1 MKQNLLTITVVALCL
16 FLLLPLSN
24 VFASRFIVTNTNDS
38 GPGSLR
44 SALTDANANA
54 GPDTVLFNIPVSDA
68 NYADGVWVI
77 RPQTVLP
84 NLESG
89 STFIDGTSQTANR
102 GDLNVLGPE
111 IVISGQNISGFP
123 SNGFYVSSTGNKIKG
138 LVINNFASYGIRI
151 TGPSAQQNVIE
162 GNYIGVNATGTGYAS
177 NGYSGVAM
185 ESGATGNIIGGD
197 TEESRNV
204 ISGNSNFGV
213 SLSGSG
219 VTENV
224 IKGNYIGTAA
234 DGTSP
239 LGNGGYGVNLENGAT
254 KNTIGPDNVIAHNIR
269 NGVYVTG
276 SATLNNTIT
285 GNSIHS
291 NALTGIETESGG
303 NGQIAPP
310 TFLRHDGNTVYYS
323 TLANAKVEIFSDRE
337 DEGAHFEGSVTAGS
351 DGAAVWTGTP
361 LEDNVTATTTDLS
374 GNTSEF
380 SLPQRIIPYTVVTTA
395 DTGAGSLRWAIEGAN
410 TNFGPDSI
418 LFAIP
423 KTDENFG
430 GGIWRIRPD
439 SALPA
444 LADNNTIIDGRS
456 QARLIQDTNAV
467 GPEIFLDGSSL
478 ISAASGLTVTSA
490 RNVIQGLGIVNFS
503 ENGLSLSGS
512 GARSNLLAGNFIGVG
527 ANGTVAGANNGCGI
541 LLKGVGSNNVIGGE
555 VEADRNII
563 SANRK
568 HGIQIEGAD
577 STVVKG
583 NYIGCDVTGTTKL
596 GNTGSGIYISGASTN
611 TTIGGAAAN
620 QANVLAANTEHG
632 ILLNGSSVKSNK
644 ILGNFIGTNQSKITD
659 LANEKY
665 GVYFSGGA
673 SENTLGPNNT
683 IMFNKKHGVSV
694 SGSTTL
700 KNRITQNSISKNVL
714 TGIEHVSGGNANMP
728 APSDVLVAG
737 NKVTGNASPNAV
749 VEIFSD
755 NAEEGAHYEATVT
768 ATALG
773 TFTWQGTPQGPGVTA
788 TATDDQ
794 GNTSE
799 FSLPFHTIPFI
810 VTTTLDS
817 VEGSLRWAIDGSN
830 LTPEPDVIEFNI
842 PKSDPNYDAAD
853 GVWHILPRK
862 VLPILTGGHTEID
875 GSSQTANQGD
885 TNANG
890 PEILIDGAQAGNVHG
905 LQVKSANNWLHDF
918 AIGRFVQNSIVLTGV
933 EARDNKVTGCYVG
946 LAPNGTEALSTE
958 GWNGIVVTAG
968 ASSNVIGGATL
979 KERNYVSG
987 NKLHGINIVGVDC
1000 RENVVIGNY
1009 VGTDITGMLSVG
1021 NKTDGI
1027 HLEKGAVRTR
1037 VGGLT
1042 PQERNLCSGNG
1053 RTGIRLEGV
1062 GADSNLIVGNWV
1074 GLTADGADSLFN
1086 GEAGIV
1092 LGNQVAYNTVGG
1104 LEKGAGN
1111 LVSGNHSSGIQ
1122 IRGTT
1127 EHNLVLGN
1135 TVGLDATGTK
1145 LLGNAHHGIYAFGGA
1160 ANNEIGPGNVICG
1173 NGLWG
1178 DNWCGIMIS
1187 DMLSHDNKIFGN
1199 YVGIKPDGTP
1209 MGNMNHG
1216 IGMQNGATK
1225 NTIGPNNVIAHNGGN
1240 GVWLSG
1246 ARTQYNVIT
1255 KNSIFSNAG
1264 KGIEE
1269 IQGANLELPP
1279 PVVTID
1285 LDLWV
1290 TGQALQYSVIEVF
1303 GGSDHQGKT
1312 FLATT
1317 NADANGQFKVQV
1329 STTDSLVTATATDIL
1344 GNTSEFSPGITTA
1357 VEKRETPTLPTKFAL
1372 EQNYPNPFNPS
1383 TTISFDLPK
1392 AEHVTLEVF
1401 NIQGQRVARV
1411 VDRDL
1416 TAGRYDVSWQAMDDT
1431 GHSLPSG
1438 AYMYVLKAGSFT
1450 AKRKLMVL
1458 K

>member
-1 MKQNLLTITVVALCL
+1 MKQHFSTIFVIVLCL
-16 FLLLPLSN
+16 FLLLSHSTLL
-24 VFASRFIVTNTNDS
+24 ASRFIVTNTNDS
-38 GPGSLR
+38 GSGSLR
-44 SALTDANANA
+44 AALTDANSHA
-54 GPDTVLFNIPVSDA
+54 GPDTVLFNIPLSDA

-77 RPQTVLP
+77 KPQTVLP

-89 STFIDGTSQTANR
+89 NTFIDGTSQTANR

-111 IVISGQNISGFP
+111 IAINGQNIAGFT
-123 SNGFYVSSTGNKIKG
+123 SVGFYVSSSGNKIKG
-138 LVINNFASYGIRI
+138 LTIVNFSSYGIRV

-162 GNYIGVNATGTGYAS
+162 GNYIGINATG
-177 NGYSGVAM
+177 NGHAPNGWSGIAL
-185 ESGATGNIIGGD
+185 ESGAAQNIVGGD
-197 TEESRNV
+197 TEASRNV
-204 ISGNSNFGV
+204 ISGNGNFGV

-224 IKGNYIGTAA
+224 VKGNYIGTAA
-234 DGTSP
+234 DGSSP
-239 LGNGGYGVNLENGAT
+239 LGNGWYGVNVENGAT
-254 KNTIGPDNVIAHNIR
+254 KNTIGPNNVIAHNIR

-285 GNSIHS
+285 RNSIHS

-303 NGQIAPP
+303 NAQLAPP

-323 TLANAKVEIFSDRE
+323 TLANAKVEIFSDRQ

-351 DGAAVWTGTP
+351 DGTAVWTGNP
-361 LEDNVTATTTDLS
+361 QEDNVTATTTELN

-395 DTGAGSLRWAIEGAN
+395 DTGLGSLRWAIEGAN
-410 TNFGPDSI
+410 ANPGPDSI

-423 KTDENFG
+423 KTDANFG
-430 GGIWRIRPD
+430 GGIWRIRPN

-444 LADNNTIIDGRS
+444 VADNKTIIDGNS
-456 QARLIQDTNAV
+456 QARLIQNTNAV

-478 ISAASGLTVTSA
+478 ISAASGLSITSA
-490 RNVIQGLGIVNFS
+490 QNVVRGLGLVNFS
-503 ENGLSLSGS
+503 ENGLSISGT
-512 GARSNLLAGNFIGVG
+512 GARGNVVIGNFIGVG
-527 ANGTVAGANNGCGI
+527 ANGAIANANNSCGI
-541 LLKGVGSNNVIGGE
+541 LLKGAGAKNVIG
-555 VEADRNII
+555 VETEGDRNLI

-568 HGIQIEGAD
+568 NGIQIEGAD

-596 GNTGSGIYISGASTN
+596 GNTGSGIYLTGASTN
-611 TTIGGAAAN
+611 ASIGGAAAN
-620 QANVLAANTEHG
+620 QANVLTANTEHG

-644 ILGNFIGTNQSKITD
+644 ILGNLIGTNQGKTLD
-659 LANEKY
+659 LSNEKY

-673 SENTLGPNNT
+673 SDNTLGPNNT
-683 IMFNKKHGVSV
+683 IMFNKKHGVGV
-694 SGSTTL
+694 SGNTTL

-714 TGIEHVSGGNANMP
+714 TGIEHLLGGNANMA
-728 APSDVLVAG
+728 APLDVRVAG
-737 NKVTGNASPNAV
+737 NQVTGKASAGATL
-749 VEIFSD
+749 EIFSD
-755 NAEEGAHYEATVT
+755 NAEEGALYEATVT
-768 ATALG
+768 ATAQG
-773 TFTWQGTPQGPGVTA
+773 TFAWQGTPQGPSVTA
-788 TATDDQ
+788 TATDNQ

-799 FSLPFHTIPFI
+799 FSLPFHTVPFI

-817 VEGSLRWAIDGSN
+817 VEGSLRWAINGSN

-842 PKSDPNYDAAD
+842 PKSDPNYDAAA
-853 GVWHILPRK
+853 GVWHILPK
-862 VLPILTGGHTEID
+862 KILPILTGGQTEID
-875 GSSQTANQGD
+875 GSSQTRNQED

-918 AIGRFVQNSIVLTGV
+918 AIGRFVQNCIVLTGA
-933 EARDNKVTGCYVG
+933 EAKENKITGCYVG
-946 LAPNGTEALSTE
+946 LAPNGTDALSLE

-968 ASSNVIGGATL
+968 ASANVVGGATL
-979 KERNYVSG
+979 KERNFVSG
-987 NKLHGINIVGVDC
+987 NKLHGINIVGVEC

-1027 HLEKGAVRTR
+1027 HLEKGAVHTR

-1086 GEAGIV
+1086 GEAGII
-1092 LGNQVAYNTVGG
+1092 LGNQVAYNIVGG
-1104 LEKGAGN
+1104 SEKGAGN

-1122 IRGTT
+1122 IRGAT
-1127 EHNLVLGN
+1127 EHNTVIGN
-1135 TVGLDATGTK
+1135 IVGLDATGTK

-1160 ANNEIGPGNVICG
+1160 SNNEIGPGNVICG
-1173 NGLWG
+1173 NGRWG
-1178 DNWCGIMIS
+1178 DNWCGIMIT
-1187 DMLSHDNKIFGN
+1187 DMLSHDNKAFGN

-1209 MGNMNHG
+1209 MGNVNSG

-1225 NTIGPNNVIAHNGGN
+1225 NTVGPNNVIAYNGGD

-1255 KNSIFSNAG
+1255 KNSIFANTG

-1279 PVVTID
+1279 PVVIID
-1285 LDLWV
+1285 RDRWV

-1303 GGSDHQGKT
+1303 AGPDHQGKT

-1329 STTDSLVTATATDIL
+1329 STTDSIVTTTATDIL
-1344 GNTSEFSPGITTA
+1344 GNTSEFSQAIWTA
-1357 VEKRETPTLPTKFAL
+1357 VEKRESSNLPTKFAL

-1411 VDRDL
+1411 VNRDM
-1416 TAGRYDVSWQAMDDT
+1416 TAGRYDVSWQATDEA
-1431 GHSLPSG
+1431 GRALPSG
-1438 AYMYVLKAGSFT
+1438 TYMSVLKAGNFT
-1450 AKRKLMVL
+1450 AKRKMMIL